1 MHARRTTMA
10 VLMLAT
16 VTLTAAAVGCGG
28 SGGAGSAKVGAP
40 VAPVTL
46 RLADANRGTATPGVL
61 DFVRD
66 VKQLSHG
73 AVTIEIVKAPNT
85 SLDYE
90 GDIVRATASEK
101 WDLAWVGGR
110 TLDSVGVPSAGALQV
125 PFLIDNYATQRKV
138 LLGPI
143 GRRLT
148 RDMSKAG
155 VTGLALIPDHLSYF
169 ATPIDSLD
177 DLAGKRMRAFG
188 RSRSQ
193 IAAFRAM
200 GATPVPLNGTT
211 PTATAQMKKHHLF
224 GIESNPL
231 IWSEFAYPGSTYT
244 LGAPIWPRTAA
255 LFAAP
260 ERFARL
266 PDATQQLLRNA
277 AARAAREADQ
287 ALVADDTRAVAQICQ
302 LGGSVA
308 VLDRRRRDAMV
319 QAGAD
324 SMVNLPADTAP
335 PDLVAKIVA
344 LKGGAGP
351 QAPPHVPDGCT
362 PDKRPSGKAVTAD
375 PAQINALRK
384 ALRPGTIYR
393 SRIDY
398 DVFRRLLGEN
408 PAHNNAGTYTFR
420 FLVHNRWSV
429 VHKPQFADAA
439 STGCLKGDGPFKQVG
454 LIVKTT
460 FSCDGDVIHE
470 RARCMVSSGA
480 IDCRIT
486 FDDGGYP
493 ADPRLGLQG
502 MTEPLMPIQR

>member
-1 MHARRTTMA
+1 MHGTRPTTMA
-10 VLMLAT
+10 VLMIATLA
-16 VTLTAAAVGCGG
+16 AGCGG
-28 SGGAGSAKVGAP
+28 SGGGGGSAKVGAP

-73 AVTIEIVKAPNT
+73 AVTIEIVTAPNK

-90 GDIVRATASEK
+90 GDIVRATASGR

-125 PFLIDNYATQRKV
+125 PFLIDNYATQSKV

-143 GRRLT
+143 GRQLT
-148 RDMSKAG
+148 RDMAKAG

-169 ATPIDSLD
+169 ATTAPIDSPD
-177 DLAGKRMRAFG
+177 DLAGRRMRAFG

-193 IAAFRAM
+193 AAAFRAL

-211 PTATAQMKKHHLF
+211 DRAAAEMKKHHLF

-231 IWSEFAYPGSTYT
+231 LWSEFAYAGSAYT

-260 ERFARL
+260 DRFARL

-277 AARAAREADQ
+277 AARAAHEADR
-287 ALVADDTRAVAQICQ
+287 ALVTEDARAVEQICR

-308 VLDRRRRDAMV
+308 VLDEGQRDAMV
-319 QAGAD
+319 QAGVDAMD
-324 SMVNLPADTAP
+324 DLPADTAP

-344 LKGGAGP
+344 LKGDAGP
-351 QAPPHVPDGCT
+351 QAPPPVPDGCA
-362 PDKRPSGKAVTAD
+362 PGARPSDEAVAAD
-375 PAQINALRK
+375 PGQVEALRK

-398 DVFRRLLGEN
+398 DVFKRLLGKN
-408 PAHNNAGTYTFR
+408 QARTDAGTYTWR
-420 FLVHNRWSV
+420 FLAHNRWSYEQ
-429 VHKPQFADAA
+429 KPQFADAA
-439 STGCLKGDGPFKQVG
+439 STGCLKWNGPFKQVG
-454 LIVKTT
+454 VVVETT
-460 FSCDGDVIHE
+460 SSCEGDVIHDK
-470 RARCMVSSGA
+470 ARCAVKKGA
-480 IDCRIT
+480 IDCRLT

-493 ADPRLGLQG
+493 ADPRLGLLG
-502 MTEPLMPIQR
+502 MTEPLVPVHK

>member
-1 MHARRTTMA
+1 MHATRRTTMA
-10 VLMLAT
+10 VLTVAT
-16 VTLTAAAVGCGG
+16 VTAAGCGG
-28 SGGAGSAKVGAP
+28 SGGAGGGAAKVGAP

-46 RLADANRGTATPGVL
+46 RLADANKGTATPGVL

-73 AVTIEIVKAPNT
+73 AVTIEIVTAPNS

-90 GDIVRATASEK
+90 GDIVRATASGR

-125 PFLIDNYATQRKV
+125 PFLIDNYATQSKV
-138 LLGPI
+138 LLGPV
-143 GRRLT
+143 GRQLI

-155 VTGLALIPDHLSYF
+155 VTGLALIPDHLAYLVTT
-169 ATPIDSLD
+169 APIDSPD

-193 IAAFRAM
+193 AAAYHAL
-200 GATPVPLNGTT
+200 GAIPVPLNGTT
-211 PTATAQMKKHHLF
+211 VRAADEMKKHRLF
-224 GIESNPL
+224 GIDSNAP
-231 IWSEFAYPGSTYT
+231 IWSEDAYPGSTYT

-260 ERFARL
+260 DRFARL
-266 PDATQQLLRNA
+266 PDATQKLLRAA
-277 AARAAREADQ
+277 AARAAHEAGR
-287 ALVADDTRAVAQICQ
+287 ALATDDARAVQQICR

-308 VLDRRRRDAMV
+308 VLDQGRRDAMI
-319 QAGAD
+319 QAGVEAMD
-324 SMVNLPADTAP
+324 DLPADTAP
-335 PDLVAKIVA
+335 PDLVATIAA
-344 LKGGAGP
+344 LKGDAGP
-351 QAPPHVPDGCT
+351 QAPPPVPDGCA
-362 PDKRPSGKAVTAD
+362 PGQRPSDQAVTAA
-375 PAQINALRK
+375 PAQVKALRK

-398 DVFRRLLGEN
+398 DVLKRLLGEN
-408 PAHNNAGTYTFR
+408 AARNNAGTYTWR
-420 FLVHNRWSV
+420 FLAHHRWSV
-429 VHKPQFADAA
+429 EQKPQFPD
-439 STGCLKGDGPFKQVG
+439 TGCLKVGGPFKQVG
-454 LIVKTT
+454 VVVETT
-460 FSCDGDVIHE
+460 VSCDGNTIHE
-470 RARCMVSSGA
+470 KARCSVKDSGA

-502 MTEPLMPIQR
+502 MTEPLVPVHK